1 MRYRLANLESCD
13 IDGMTLRIP
22 PTAIP
27 WRVPAIHASILG
39 VDIVHEHVFSELFEI
54 EGFDT
59 IES

>member
-1 MRYRLANLESCD
+1 
-13 IDGMTLRIP
+13 MTLRIP
-22 PTAIP
+22 PTDMP

-39 VDIVHEHVFSELFEI
+39 IDIVHGQAFSELFEI